1 MTDLFKKKYLKYKSK
16 YIKLKSL
23 INSEKYNM
31 NNNSEKYNMN
41 NNSLIISEKHNIKGG
56 GINNELKK
64 LNVPYNIQKPS
75 DYQGCSFC
83 CSFSKY
89 DTIYNYLD

>member
-16 YIKLKSL
+16 YIKLKLL
-23 INSEKYNM
+23 I
-31 NNNSEKYNMN
+31 NSEKYNMN